1 MFHFLTMLLKN
12 PFNADMD
19 AVSIKHIYRAGR
31 AANYQSN
38 TDMENYEIWPL
49 NKPIT
54 AIISQHT

>member
-1 MFHFLTMLLKN
+1 MLIET
-12 PFNADMD
+12 PFSADMH

-31 AANYQSN
+31 ASNYQSN
-38 TDMENYEIWPL
+38 TDMENYEIQPL